1 MSQVVATIVGRM
13 VAAGVLAHEK
23 TVYSA
28 LNHCLVVVNQR
39 VKRSERDG
47 LENGAP
53 GRTRTR
59 NPLIRSQVLYPIE
72 LRVHQ
77 MCPNNSIAPHTNYK
91 SPSRKARSG
100 LFEQL
105 PTVTKTHYTDL
116 AMLCQGVKRGHKV
129 GWGLTVEAYV
139 ILWMSWVARMS
150 PSCY

>member
-1 MSQVVATIVGRM
+1 
-13 VAAGVLAHEK
+13 
-23 TVYSA
+23 
-28 LNHCLVVVNQR
+28 
-39 VKRSERDG
+39 
-47 LENGAP
+47 
-53 GRTRTR
+53 
-59 NPLIRSQVLYPIE
+59 
-72 LRVHQ
+72 VHQ

>member
-1 MSQVVATIVGRM
+1 MQLCLMSQVVATIVGRM

-28 LNHCLVVVNQR
+28 LHHCLVVVNQR

-77 MCPNNSIAPHTNYK
+77 KAPQAVK
-91 SPSRKARSG
+91 SPSYKVGTRLSEQVQTVNQNTLYWPDYALSRRSSC
-100 LFEQL
+100 LR
-105 PTVTKTHYTDL
+105 
-116 AMLCQGVKRGHKV
+116 KRGPR
-129 GWGLTVEAYV
+129 A
-139 ILWMSWVARMS
+139 
-150 PSCY
+150 